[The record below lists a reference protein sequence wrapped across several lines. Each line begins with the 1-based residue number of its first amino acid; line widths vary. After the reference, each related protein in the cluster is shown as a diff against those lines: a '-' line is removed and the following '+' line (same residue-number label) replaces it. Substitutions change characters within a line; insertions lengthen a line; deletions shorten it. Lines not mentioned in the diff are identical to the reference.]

1 MATNEAV
8 TKKNKYF
15 EWKFSRICLCD
26 ICHAC
31 LPECIFILIN
41 ILCGNMDYLVF
52 AVAVNCKVNFEDE
65 IFTRVHSM

>member
-8 TKKNKYF
+8 SGDKKKNKYY
-15 EWKFSRICLCD
+15 EWKFSQICLCD
-26 ICHAC
+26 ICHTC

-52 AVAVNCKVNFEDE
+52 EDE
-65 IFTRVHSM
+65 VFIGT